1 MALATQ
7 ERTAAPARLISVDSH
22 ANFTKEQVFS
32 HASKALQSTWE
43 DAMARHEAYVAKEL
57 RHGLPPLSL
66 ADFVDLDAYKD
77 AGWIDPSA
85 RLKAMDRDGVEAEV
99 LFPDFGP
106 VAPVVA
112 PKWLG
117 ADWKPAATA
126 YNDAM
131 MDWATL
137 NPTRL
142 ISAYQIPLFDIEF
155 ACSEVKRVAKAG
167 ARAVQLPSFPSD
179 LGLPDV
185 QDPRYNALWA
195 LLQETGIAVLNH
207 LNPKDQMWPLFRR
220 DPTPQ
225 KGIFN
230 TQASQ
235 LLSEAMAFWVLTGT
249 LERYPGL
256 KVILVEPGLGWIP
269 WYLDILDDRFLH
281 HYTFPGMKMKPSDY
295 FKRQMAATFMYEPR
309 WIGPFYQDFGAKCL
323 MWSSDF
329 PHPATSWPNS
339 QAKVRDQF
347 AVAGIPE
354 HDREL
359 ITCGNAARMFNL

>member
-1 MALATQ
+1 MVSATQ
-7 ERTAAPARLISVDSH
+7 TTPRKHRLISVDSH

-32 HASKALQSTWE
+32 HCTKAVQAHWE

-57 RHGLPPLSL
+57 RQGLPPLSL

-77 AGWIDPSA
+77 PGWSEPNA

-106 VAPVVA
+106 VAPVIA
-112 PKWLG
+112 PNWLG
-117 ADWKPAATA
+117 ADWKAAAGA
-126 YNDAM
+126 YNDTM
-131 MDWATL
+131 MDWARV

-142 ISAYQIPLFDIEF
+142 VSAYQIPLFDIEF
-155 ACSEVKRVAKAG
+155 ACREVNRVAKEG

-185 QDPRYNALWA
+185 QDPRYDKLWS

-207 LNPKDQMWPLFRR
+207 LNPRDQMWPLFRR

-235 LLSEAMAFWVLTGT
+235 DLSEAMAFWILTGT
-249 LERYPGL
+249 LERFPTL

-269 WYLDILDDRFLH
+269 WYLDILDDRFKY

-295 FKRQMAATFMYEPR
+295 FKRQMGATFMYEPR
-309 WIGPFYQDFGAKCL
+309 WVELFYKEFGAQCL

-329 PHPATSWPNS
+329 PHPATSWPDS
-339 QAKVRDQF
+339 QAKVEDQF
-347 AVAGIPE
+347 NFAGITDA
-354 HDREL
+354 DRDR
-359 ITCGNAARMFNL
+359 ITWGNAAKMFNL